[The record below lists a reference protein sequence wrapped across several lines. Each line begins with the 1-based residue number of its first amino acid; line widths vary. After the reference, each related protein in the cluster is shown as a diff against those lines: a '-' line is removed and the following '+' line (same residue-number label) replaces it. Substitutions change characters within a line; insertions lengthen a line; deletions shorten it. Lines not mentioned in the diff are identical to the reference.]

1 MAEPISPVF
10 QFSTLPAPTSGQSMP
25 PPSTPPQIPSTPGL
39 MQQSAGTVFGTPP
52 TAPNSSFTLSPSA
65 SFVDGAAGVAGPP
78 KALAVVPDPTYP
90 PCAANASVTM
100 CPEDRKIYIFGGFD
114 FTMSTDE
121 LFNSVM
127 LIDTNTYKAT
137 SIKEPS
143 GTIPSGRHGHTA
155 TYWKDGKLIIFGG
168 ENERGVFLN
177 DLYVFDLRTLTW
189 SSPTTYGRKPI
200 GRSRHAACLSE
211 CGKRLYFCG
220 GFRQHTVMSDIFCL
234 DLETMTWSDSRHFV
248 ARYDHV
254 ATVHNEKVW
263 IFGGLTQDMGRPS
276 EVIWFD
282 LRTSAVASLR
292 FDEGINEGDD
302 EDVLRIGNGR
312 SRRGTPNPDKRAGT
326 HFYAFCGSTVI
337 DFMTHGPAIHNT
349 ETSITSFDLTE
360 QRWRTLA
367 DSTCDI
373 FSGNA
378 WAYVALSGT
387 TAFLL
392 GSALYPESQYGIEH
406 EVICRILPIDLKYYG
421 AAPKQSLQPPT
432 VPQPESLNADISA
445 LFDDPETSDFVITA
459 IPDGHDGPG
468 PTSVAGADSAGDT
481 TQPIPVSDPI
491 YVHALIL
498 QARWPHFKR
507 LTNSRMRE
515 YHRKRMH
522 IPEKCSTVRALLSY
536 LYSDTIATTVSV
548 VTVAKLLVLSNMYA
562 LPRLRDLCISRIQD
576 GFDVANAPTI
586 WECAKIAQE
595 DVLRT
600 SAARFCLRHW
610 GRVVRTKAFRGLSK
624 VAMLEICEE
633 VDLEGQ
639 VVMGWDSHDRRHG
652 SRSTASANEGDT
664 SGAMLDDATS
674 EADMAMAEDVDSDG
688 EAEFDGDSAT

>member
-1 MAEPISPVF
+1 M
-10 QFSTLPAPTSGQSMP
+10 L
-25 PPSTPPQIPSTPGL
+25 
-39 MQQSAGTVFGTPP
+39 SA
-52 TAPNSSFTLSPSA
+52 
-65 SFVDGAAGVAGPP
+65 
-78 KALAVVPDPTYP
+78 DPTYP

-100 CPEDRKIYIFGGFD
+100 CPEDRKIFIFGGFD

-127 LIDTNTYKAT
+127 LIDTKTYKAT
-137 SIKEPS
+137 LIKEPA
-143 GTIPSGRHGHTA
+143 GTVPSGRHGHTA
-155 TYWKDGKLIIFGG
+155 TYWKEGKLIIFGG

-177 DLYVFDLRTLTW
+177 ELYVFDVRTQTW
-189 SSPTTYGRKPI
+189 SSPATYGRKPV

-234 DLETMTWSDSRHFV
+234 DLETMTWSDSRQFV

-254 ATVHNEKVW
+254 ATVQNEKVW
-263 IFGGLTQDMGRPS
+263 IFGGLTQEMDRPS

-292 FDEGINEGDD
+292 FDDGLNNGDD
-302 EDVLRIGNGR
+302 EDGLRIGNGR
-312 SRRGTPNPDKRAGT
+312 SRRGTPNQDKRAGT

-360 QRWRTLA
+360 LRWRTLA
-367 DSTCDI
+367 DSSCDI
-373 FSGNA
+373 FSGNS

-392 GSALYPESQYGIEH
+392 GSALYPEYGIEN

-421 AAPKQSLQPPT
+421 AAPKPSLQSPT
-432 VPQPESLNADISA
+432 VPPAESLNADIST
-445 LFDDPETSDFVITA
+445 LFDDRETSDFVITA
-459 IPDGHDGPG
+459 IPDDYDTPGSMSVPG
-468 PTSVAGADSAGDT
+468 PDTAADT
-481 TQPIPVSDPI
+481 TQQIPVSDPI

-498 QARWPHFKR
+498 QTRWPHFKR
-507 LTNSRMRE
+507 LSNSRMRE

-522 IPEKCSTVRALLSY
+522 IPEKYSTVRALLYY

-548 VTVAKLLVLSNMYA
+548 VIVAKLLVLSNMYA

-576 GFDVANAPTI
+576 GFDVTNAPTI
-586 WECAKIAQE
+586 WECAKVAQE

-610 GRVVRTKAFRGLSK
+610 GRVVRTKAFRALSK
-624 VAMLEICEE
+624 GSMLEICEE

-639 VVMGWDSHDRRHG
+639 VVMGWDSHGRRRTDG
-652 SRSTASANEGDT
+652 STNGGNEGES
-664 SGAMLDDATS
+664 SGAMLDDAAS
-674 EADMAMAEDVDSDG
+674 ETDMAMVEDIDSDVEGDIDG
-688 EAEFDGDSAT
+688 ESGA